1 MTRRKRMWLFIGCV
15 VGLLI
20 LFVTFQVVVAQKNAA
35 TFSPYWEEL
44 AAQPV
49 PDNALRIVAMGNSA
63 GEGIGADHPSESFVG
78 LIASYVEERTNRPV
92 HLTNISSGGA
102 TVEKIVER
110 QVPAFDLKAAD
121 LVIITAST
129 DMERFLSVEEY
140 EKNLTRLIRE
150 LPADRTVFSDLPL
163 WPGRAKYQAVLEHLT
178 DEKGIVRADF
188 ATVFREKGQK
198 LSVFSWSLPHLSSE
212 GYGLW
217 FEAFQP
223 GVDKVITRSYPNTR
237 KSFLFMRG

>member
-1 MTRRKRMWLFIGCV
+1 MTRRKRMWLIIGSV
-15 VGLLI
+15 MVLLI
-20 LFVTFQVVVAQKNAA
+20 LFVTIQVVMAQKNAA

-63 GEGIGADHPSESFVG
+63 GEGIGADHPRESFVG
-78 LIASYVEERTNRPV
+78 LIASYVEEQTNRPV
-92 HLTNISSGGA
+92 HLTNISSGGS
-102 TVEKIVER
+102 TVEKIVEH

-121 LVIITAST
+121 LVIIAAST

-163 WPGRAKYQAVLEHLT
+163 WPGRAKYQTVLERLT
-178 DEKGIVRADF
+178 GEKGIVRADF
-188 ATVFREKGQK
+188 ASVFREKGQR
-198 LSVFSWSLPHLSSE
+198 LSVFSWLVPHLSSE
-212 GYGLW
+212 GYELW

-223 GVDKVITRSYPNTR
+223 AVDTVISRLRTA
-237 KSFLFMRG
+237 